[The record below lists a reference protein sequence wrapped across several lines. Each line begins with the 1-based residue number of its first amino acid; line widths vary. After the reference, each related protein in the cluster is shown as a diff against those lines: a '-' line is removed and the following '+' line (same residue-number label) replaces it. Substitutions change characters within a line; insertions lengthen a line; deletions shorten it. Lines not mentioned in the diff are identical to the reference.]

1 MRHALIAGTLALAL
15 AACNSGTDPEGTIVL
30 QADFNEASGWTPD
43 FVDVA
48 VAQEGSV
55 EFVSGVQTLPPN
67 LPTERFGLY
76 HAGTNVSDDLFMYFK
91 KQVVGLVPEQVYDA
105 SFEVSIGSNAGAG
118 CDIGPSSIWVKTGIS
133 QQQPVRLV
141 DNAGVLRLSV
151 DKGQQQNDGASAL
164 NLGDIRNTTA
174 GCTQGAPFAAKTLTS
189 GSRSVEVQ
197 ATPDGSLWVF
207 LGSESGFEVRHELYF
222 LTLKIT
228 LRPR

>member
-1 MRHALIAGTLALAL
+1 MRRAWTAAIFALVLAG
-15 AACNSGTDPEGTIVL
+15 CNSGTDPEGTIIL
-30 QADFNEASGWTPD
+30 QADFNEASGWTAD
-43 FVDVA
+43 FVDVP
-48 VAQEGSV
+48 VAQESSV
-55 EFVSGVQTLPPN
+55 EFIGKVQALPPN
-67 LPTERFGLY
+67 LPADRFGLY

-91 KQVVGLVPEQVYDA
+91 KQVVGLVPDQVYDA
-105 SFEVSIGSNAGAG
+105 SFELSFASNAGAG
-118 CDIGPSSIWVKTGIS
+118 CDIGPSSIWVKAGIS
-133 QQQPVRLV
+133 QQQPARLV

-174 GCTQGAPFAAKTLTS
+174 GCTQGAPFAARTLTS
-189 GSRSVEVQ
+189 GSRAVEVQ

-222 LTLKIT
+222 LTLKVT